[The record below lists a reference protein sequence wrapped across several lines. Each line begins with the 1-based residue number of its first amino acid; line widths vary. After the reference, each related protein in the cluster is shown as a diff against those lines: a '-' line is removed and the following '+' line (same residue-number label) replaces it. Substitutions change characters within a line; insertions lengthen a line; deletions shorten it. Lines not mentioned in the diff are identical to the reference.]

1 MQITCGKEYDI
12 RLSRRDVTDPATG
25 LVDRVKVMR
34 EIARQVNEQA
44 GEELMK
50 VAIPVDKNSK
60 KMIEI
65 GRASCRERV

>member
-1 MQITCGKEYDI
+1 MGVENIRFPTAPCLDDDLGVRLRVQMTCGKEYDI

-44 GEELMK
+44 GEE
-50 VAIPVDKNSK
+50 PQ
-60 KMIEI
+60 
-65 GRASCRERV
+65 